1 MEQNCRINGLFCF
14 YCICWNEVEIGKY
27 MCIYVYTY
35 NCHPVILRIQ
45 EVRFKY
51 DTLCILHVVFSVGYW
66 FIRWT
71 MIIRLLQNGSN
82 VCK

>member
-1 MEQNCRINGLFCF
+1 MKLKLES
-14 YCICWNEVEIGKY
+14 ICVY
-27 MCIYVYTY
+27 MYTHIIVTY
-35 NCHPVILRIQ
+35 PVILRIQ

-82 VCK
+82 ACK